1 MAIFLAHLTKD
12 PMINVRP
19 QLIFYATAERF
30 KQFCC
35 NGFSVYRGVKGTVS
49 KRFLLLQDES
59 TEWWQVHTDLIE
71 LLFLINQLRSYF
83 RIVNITG
90 SPVFLFIAVENFFCK
105 CLAGNINFPV
115 ISRDGRKIQN
125 DQEIVLFVLALSSIR
140 LYCFRTMVEI
150 NPLESINGELIF
162 VERWFILH

>member
-49 KRFLLLQDES
+49 KRFPLLQDES

-105 CLAGNINFPV
+105 CLAGNISLAPGCVHMYVYMSRRLANF
-115 ISRDGRKIQN
+115 
-125 DQEIVLFVLALSSIR
+125 LHSSPGI
-140 LYCFRTMVEI
+140 LY
-150 NPLESINGELIF
+150 SIGLLPCTTSSWLNGSMKF
-162 VERWFILH
+162 SS